1 MRFLIGWFGAICFA
15 VAGLASPNVVLIYT
29 DDLGYGDLGVMG
41 HPVIRTPHLDRLA
54 GESLLLTNYHAPS
67 PLCSPSRAAL
77 LTGRMPYRTGI
88 KSWIPAGTGIYL
100 HTQETTLAELL
111 KDRGYATALIG
122 KWHLNSDLGNADE
135 PQPRDHGF
143 DYAYG
148 NNAFQ
153 IPTNRNPTNLYRN
166 GEALGQVEGYT
177 AQLYVD
183 EAIHWISER
192 QREEGR
198 PFFLYLAMN
207 EPHTTIENPPDYN
220 AMYSEFTH
228 GEIVPIP
235 SGEPEIPRDKL
246 VARGPG
252 EYYANITYLDAQLGR
267 LLDALDRQGLRDE
280 TLVVFTS
287 DNGPVTSAWQQW
299 HEVNAYGSTGG
310 YRGRKHFLYQGGLRV
325 PAMLRLPGVVEP
337 GTSDAFVVGMDLFPT
352 IVRLCGAELPE
363 DRTID
368 GIDLAPVLSGRA
380 LDREQATLWALPAP
394 DGKEFAYREGDWKLL
409 LAPDQS
415 ALELY
420 NLATDPLELLECSRT
435 YPDRVTAMTLAFQKA
450 YAAVLADPLRPQPRN
465 P

>member
-1 MRFLIGWFGAICFA
+1 MRLLLGCLGSLLLAMVA
-15 VAGLASPNVVLIYT
+15 VASPNVVLIYT

-100 HTQETTLAELL
+100 RTAETTLAEVL
-111 KDRGYATALIG
+111 KARGYATALIG
-122 KWHLNSDLGNADE
+122 KWHLNSALGDPRE

-153 IPTNRNPTNLYRN
+153 IPTNENPTNLYRN
-166 GEALGQVEGYT
+166 GEALGRVEGYT

-183 EAIHWISER
+183 EATAWISAR
-192 QREEGR
+192 QRENDR

-207 EPHTTIENPPDYN
+207 EPHTTIANPPEYN
-220 AMYSEFTH
+220 AMYSGYTR

-235 SGEPEIPRDKL
+235 SGEAEIPRAKL

-267 LLDALDRQGLRDE
+267 LLDALDRQGLRE
-280 TLVVFTS
+280 NTLVVFTS
-287 DNGPVTSAWQQW
+287 DNGPVTGDWRQW
-299 HEVNAYGSTGG
+299 HEVNAHGSTGG
-310 YRGRKHFLYQGGLRV
+310 FRGRKHLLYQGGLRV
-325 PAMLRLPGVVEP
+325 PALLRLPGVVRP
-337 GTSDAFVVGMDLFPT
+337 GTSDAFVVGTDLFPT
-352 IVRLCGAELPE
+352 IARLCGAEVPD
-363 DRTID
+363 DRAID
-368 GIDLAPVLSGRA
+368 GIDLAPLLVGGA
-380 LDREQATLWALPAP
+380 LEREQGTLWALPMS

-409 LAPDQS
+409 LAPDQT

-420 NLATDPLELLECSRT
+420 DLASDPLELLECSRAH
-435 YPDRVTAMTLAFQKA
+435 PERVEAMSRAFREA
-450 YAAVLADPLRPQPRN
+450 YAAVLADPLRPAGR
-465 P
+465 